1 LPNIGHSRQIVPERP
16 SGAAPTDRRTV
27 RTRRALLTAFIE
39 LVLERGYAA
48 IGIADI
54 VDRADIG
61 RSTFYAH
68 FRSKDELLIAS
79 MQWMFDILADA
90 AAPGAPRGALDDLV
104 AHFWSNRRLAQVV
117 LSHPIE
123 PKLRRTLSA
132 TIQRRLAAQASGSVD
147 LELVKLS
154 AIRIATAQLGILAAW
169 ARGEVSASQR
179 AVADAVLATAMTRAT
194 RSD

>member
-1 LPNIGHSRQIVPERP
+1 M
-16 SGAAPTDRRTV
+16 DRRSV
-27 RTRRALLTAFIE
+27 RTRRALLAAFIE

-54 VDRADIG
+54 VQLADIG

-79 MQWMFDILADA
+79 MQWMFDILADSA
-90 AAPGAPRGALDDLV
+90 IPGAPRDALDGLV

-123 PKLRRTLSA
+123 PKLRRVLTETL
-132 TIQRRLAAQASGSVD
+132 QRRLAAQPLGNTD
-147 LELVKLS
+147 PQLVKLA
-154 AIRIATAQLGILAAW
+154 AIRIAAAQLGILAAW
-169 ARGEVSASQR
+169 AKGEVSATQR
-179 AVADAVLATAMTRAT
+179 AVADAMLTTT
-194 RSD
+194 RSS

>member
-1 LPNIGHSRQIVPERP
+1 LSNIGQ
-16 SGAAPTDRRTV
+16 SGGFVLESGPGTAGADRRTV

-39 LVLERGYAA
+39 LVLERGYAE
-48 IGIADI
+48 IGIGDI

-90 AAPGAPRGALDDLV
+90 TLANAPREPLDGLV
-104 AHFWSNRRLAQVV
+104 AHFWSNRRLARVV

-123 PKLRRTLSA
+123 PKLRRSLTA
-132 TIQRRLAAQASGSVD
+132 TIERRLPAQAPANAD
-147 LELVKLS
+147 LNLAGLT
-154 AIRIATAQLGILAAW
+154 AIRIATAQLGILGAW
-169 ARGEVSASQR
+169 ARGDVSASQA
-179 AVADAVLATAMTRAT
+179 AVADAILATARAAP
-194 RSD
+194 